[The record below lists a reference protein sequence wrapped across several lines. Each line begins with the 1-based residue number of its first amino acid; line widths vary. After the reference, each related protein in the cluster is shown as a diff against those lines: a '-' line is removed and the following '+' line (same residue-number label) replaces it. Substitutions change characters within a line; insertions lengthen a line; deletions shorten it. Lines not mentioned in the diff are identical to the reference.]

1 MCTREVNALAQ
12 VGLITLSEVDVKPTP
27 PGRLMARYC
36 VSFTTMKS
44 FLQLR
49 GDESLRELIELV
61 SECKEFWDVK
71 VRMSE
76 KRVLNELNKSQTSS
90 VRFPTKGKIKTRGQ
104 KINCLI
110 QATLGSLNVV
120 DPGLSQENAKVMRTG
135 QRITKCLAEY
145 GATRQEYELHLNT
158 TLLAKCFSCRLWE
171 NSRFV
176 TRQLERIGPALSSA
190 LVSSKVTSFS
200 TLENTT
206 PRDIELILNRQPPF
220 GNKIHDQALKL
231 PRYEMTLQQINKVN
245 RDKSEVRV
253 MVRLANQDQLQQGT
267 TTPRHHSCRLII
279 GDADNTVVFHLRAT
293 DAALLVS
300 GSLSRV
306 VEVTRAQAG
315 DELAINFIS
324 ETWAGLDVQSSYTP
338 RYGMK
343 LPVPTTQSAIS
354 TSTDNTASTSLP
366 GVTEVAPLGQQRRAC
381 LHSCGDK
388 RICAHNCC
396 KVGVTNRGEGG
407 SMPAMV
413 QEVKKRTSQLP
424 ATSIKKMKTPISS
437 GTVNLSKFKFTP
449 SRPML
454 LPAPSSMM
462 CKPQATTTTTAI
474 NTHLHHDSSITFD
487 LLPPT
492 QGNQQNIG
500 NMSYNEYMLPSE
512 SVQYGNTLITQNAS
526 RTATAYNN
534 GHMINSE
541 KGFVDGWNDDD
552 FSFSNVDAYVNEA
565 EKKLN
570 SASGRAADQDYE
582 DCFSEPLGIEYLH
595 EQPQQQD
602 LSSLSWRRFQA
613 RQKKNQWRW
622 NHSNACLPTTNI
634 TSITSTTTSETGNSS
649 YSQSAAVYSAA
660 SHLLSGNRGPGNFSS
675 SVLDTNLNSSVLSRA
690 SETSYQSTGGQ
701 LSQNQVTVRQAG
713 VLTSNPTPLEA
724 QYSQSQMTKRPSG
737 AQNNLNPL
745 VSQTPEAER
754 SQPQT
759 QVRPQWNQ
767 NQTSQRNER
776 MHVDGSRMPV
786 ESQKFYCNDNQFTH
800 VPNPEGAQIMMGV
813 TPQNT
818 NHIHRQALIGTQ
830 GGQNW
835 MPARYPGV
843 QMWQRTTLPPP
854 RTSATLLPTQNQHLQ
869 TQIYGGLATRP
880 LQPSVSATQGH
891 MQGMLPLRSTITSN
905 QENEY
910 GMGPGDSFGPHSTV
924 RQLLA
929 QPVMRLPTQNCQ
941 RPMQPMYTARQLRPT
956 KIPNTQNQATR
967 IPIGNGN
974 LNHNTVPSRIIT
986 TDAPTCIYNGSRE
999 PVGQRIKS
1007 TVLGPQ
1013 ANLSKSAGVEG
1024 DHDPDSSRSYQEV
1037 QKTDS
1042 QCPSH
1047 TEGGGGGEGMVVN
1060 ESKMPQQTTMTGQDY
1075 KLTLNKRTTLPIQP
1089 GSIQPMQ
1096 QGGGRMCYSSDT
1108 VQGDSCSLLPSTST
1122 SQAHQSILNTLQHS
1136 LPVAGVKPLIQ
1147 EPVKSSGHKRGRKE
1161 DPFSHLTKE
1170 WTEAKKGKDRHRL
1183 GNISVVTPQQSS
1195 GSSETQNTPKG
1206 DHGDDWRDLEIFQW
1220 CRQQERN
1227 TLDSLYQRDRT
1238 PPRQYVTP
1246 TYRSASDLL
1255 PTLQSESTN
1264 APPSHHEGEGSLHI
1278 TYGSRNKRGEPMVGV
1293 DVTSVMGG
1301 QNINIKVSNIPTGH
1315 QEGAATK
1322 TQADCTERHNLQPT
1336 TSDQVRQLPL
1346 L

>member
-12 VGLITLSEVDVKPTP
+12 VGLITQSEVDVKPTP

-71 VRMSE
+71 VRVSE
-76 KRVLNELNKSQTSS
+76 KRVLNDLNKSQTSS
-90 VRFPTKGKIKTRGQ
+90 VRFPIKGKIKTRGQ

-110 QATLGSLNVV
+110 QATLGSQNVV
-120 DPGLSQENAKVMRTG
+120 DPGLSQETAKVMRTG

-176 TRQLERIGPALSSA
+176 TRQLERIGPALSSS

-200 TLENTT
+200 TLESTT
-206 PRDIELILNRQPPF
+206 PRDIEL
-220 GNKIHDQALKL
+220 
-231 PRYEMTLQQINKVN
+231 VN
-245 RDKSEVRV
+245 RDKCEVRV
-253 MVRLANQDQLQQGT
+253 MVRLANQDQLLQGT

-306 VEVTRAQAG
+306 VEVTRAQTG

-343 LPVPTTQSAIS
+343 LPVPTTQSVIS

-366 GVTEVAPLGQQRRAC
+366 AGVTEVAPLGQQRRAC

-388 RICAHNCC
+388 RTCAHNCC

-424 ATSIKKMKTPISS
+424 ATPIKKMKTAISS
-437 GTVNLSKFKFTP
+437 GTVNLSQFKFTP

-454 LPAPSSMM
+454 LPAPSPM
-462 CKPQATTTTTAI
+462 KYNPQANTTTTTTAS

-512 SVQYGNTLITQNAS
+512 TVQYGNTQATQNAS

-534 GHMINSE
+534 AHMINSE

-552 FSFSNVDAYVNEA
+552 FSSSNVDAYVSEV

-570 SASGRAADQDYE
+570 SANGRAADQDYE
-582 DCFSEPLGIEYLH
+582 DCFSEPLDIEYVH

-613 RQKKNQWRW
+613 RQKKNQWRS
-622 NHSNACLPTTNI
+622 NHSNASLPTTNT
-634 TSITSTTTSETGNSS
+634 TSIASTTTSETGNSS
-649 YSQSAAVYSAA
+649 YGQSAAAYSAA
-660 SHLLSGNRGPGNFSS
+660 SHLLSGNKSTGNFSS
-675 SVLDTNLNSSVLSRA
+675 SVIDTNLNSSVVSRA
-690 SETSYQSTGGQ
+690 SGTSCQSTGQQ
-701 LSQNQVTVRQAG
+701 LSQNHLNQVTVRQVG
-713 VLTSNPTPLEA
+713 VLTSNPAPSEA
-724 QYSQSQMTKRPSG
+724 QYSQSQMTNRPLG

-745 VSQTPEAER
+745 MSQTPEAER
-754 SQPQT
+754 THLQT
-759 QVRPQWNQ
+759 Q
-767 NQTSQRNER
+767 
-776 MHVDGSRMPV
+776 
-786 ESQKFYCNDNQFTH
+786 
-800 VPNPEGAQIMMGV
+800 GAQIMMGV
-813 TPQNT
+813 TPQNI
-818 NHIHRQALIGTQ
+818 NNIHRQALIVTQ

-843 QMWQRTTLPPP
+843 QMWQRNTLPP

-869 TQIYGGLATRP
+869 TQLYGGLAPRP
-880 LQPSVSATQGH
+880 LQQSVSAPQGH
-891 MQGMLPLRSTITSN
+891 MQGMLPLGSTITSN
-905 QENEY
+905 KENEY
-910 GMGPGDSFGPHSTV
+910 RMGPGDSFGPQSTV

-929 QPVMRLPTQNCQ
+929 QPVMRLPTQNYQ
-941 RPMQPMYTARQLRPT
+941 RPMQPMYTARQLLPT

-967 IPIGNGN
+967 IPNGNGN

-986 TDAPTCIYNGSRE
+986 TDASTSIYNGIRE

-1007 TVLGPQ
+1007 TVLRPQ

-1024 DHDPDSSRSYQEV
+1024 DHDPDSSRSYQEI

-1042 QCPSH
+1042 QYTSH
-1047 TEGGGGGEGMVVN
+1047 TEGGGGGEGEDSVVH
-1060 ESKMPQQTTMTGQDY
+1060 ESNMPQQTTMTGQDY
-1075 KLTLNKRTTLPIQP
+1075 KLTFNKRTILPIQP
-1089 GSIQPMQ
+1089 GSIKPMQ

-1122 SQAHQSILNTLQHS
+1122 SQAHQSILSTLQHS

-1147 EPVKSSGHKRGRKE
+1147 EPAKSSGHKRGRKE

-1170 WTEAKKGKDRHRL
+1170 WTEAKKGKDRHKL
-1183 GNISVVTPQQSS
+1183 GNISVVTPQPSS
-1195 GSSETQNTPKG
+1195 VISETLNTPKE

-1220 CRQQERN
+1220 CRQQEKN

-1264 APPSHHEGEGSLHI
+1264 APPSHHEAEGSLHI

-1315 QEGAATK
+1315 QEGASTK
-1322 TQADCTERHNLQPT
+1322 TQDNCTERHRLQPT
-1336 TSDQVRQLPL
+1336 TSDQVRQLSL